1 MTARRSLR
9 ALFAAGIVFI
19 STSACTAVSATVSV
33 LDDSGNAVTLA
44 APAQR
49 IVSLAPHATELLF
62 AAGAGKQVVGVSEY
76 SDFPAAAKQLSSV
89 GGSGQLDIERI
100 VSLKPDL
107 IIAWGSGN
115 NRRQIARLRKLG
127 LTVFES
133 EPRSFEAVADSLERL
148 GALVGRNEGRIQ
160 AQQFRQQ
167 LQTLQQH
174 YAGRSPVTVFY
185 QIWSA
190 PLMTLNDAHIVSQ
203 AIKLCG
209 GVNVFGQLKPLVP
222 TISREA
228 VLTANPDMIIV
239 SDQKGNS
246 LERWRSFKRMQAVAR
261 GNLMTIDGGLMN
273 RAGPRVIEATRT
285 LCKQIDQ
292 ARKRTTK
299 NASETLKNPNQ
310 TSQSYPDKNNKGAT

>member
-1 MTARRSLR
+1 MTTPQSLR
-9 ALFAAGIVFI
+9 ALFAAAIVFVLTSV
-19 STSACTAVSATVSV
+19 STTTSATVSV
-33 LDDSGNAVTLA
+33 VDDSGHTVTLA

-62 AAGAGKQVVGVSEY
+62 AAGAGHQLVGVSEY
-76 SDFPAAAKQLSSV
+76 SDFPAAAKQIPSV

-107 IIAWGSGN
+107 IVAWGSGN
-115 NRRQIARLRKLG
+115 NRRQLARLRKLG

-133 EPRSFEAVADSLERL
+133 EPRSFEAIADSLERL
-148 GALVGRNEGRIQ
+148 GKMVGRDEGRLQ

-167 LQTLQQH
+167 VQTLEQH
-174 YAGRSPVTVFY
+174 YAGRSSVTVFY

-222 TISREA
+222 TISSEA
-228 VLTANPDMIIV
+228 VLTANPDVIIV
-239 SDQKGNS
+239 SDEKGKG
-246 LERWRSFKRMQAVAR
+246 LERWRSFKRMQAVAS
-261 GNLMTIDGGLMN
+261 GNLMAIDGGIMN

-285 LCKQIDQ
+285 LCKQIDD

-299 NASETLKNPNQ
+299 NTREALKNPNQ
-310 TSQSYPDKNNKGAT
+310 TSK

>member
-1 MTARRSLR
+1 
-9 ALFAAGIVFI
+9 
-19 STSACTAVSATVSV
+19 
-33 LDDSGNAVTLA
+33 
-44 APAQR
+44 
-49 IVSLAPHATELLF
+49 
-62 AAGAGKQVVGVSEY
+62 VVGVSEY
-76 SDFPAAAKQLSSV
+76 SDFPAAAKQIPSV

-107 IIAWGSGN
+107 IVAWGSGN
-115 NRRQIARLRKLG
+115 NRRQLARLRKLG

-133 EPRSFEAVADSLERL
+133 EPRNFEAIADSLERL
-148 GALVGRNEGRIQ
+148 GALVGRDEGRPQ

-167 LQTLQQH
+167 VQTLEQH
-174 YAGRSPVTVFY
+174 YAGRSSVTVFY

-228 VLTANPDMIIV
+228 VLTANPDVIIV
-239 SDQKGNS
+239 SDEKGKG
-246 LERWRSFKRMQAVAR
+246 LERWRSFKRMQAVAS
-261 GNLMTIDGGLMN
+261 GNLMAIDGGIMN

-285 LCKQIDQ
+285 LCKQIDD

-299 NASETLKNPNQ
+299 NTREALKNPNQ
-310 TSQSYPDKNNKGAT
+310 TSK

>member
-1 MTARRSLR
+1 MTTPPSLR
-9 ALFAAGIVFI
+9 ALFAAAIVFV
-19 STSACTAVSATVSV
+19 STSPSTTASTTTSATVSV
-33 LDDSGNAVTLA
+33 VDDSGNTVTLT

-62 AAGAGKQVVGVSEY
+62 AAGAGNQVVGVSEY
-76 SDFPAAAKQLSSV
+76 SDFPAAAKQLPSV

-100 VSLKPDL
+100 ASLKPDL
-107 IIAWGSGN
+107 IVAWRSGN
-115 NRRQIARLRKLG
+115 NRRQLARLRKLG

-133 EPRSFEAVADSLERL
+133 EPRNFEAIADSLERL
-148 GALVGRNEGRIQ
+148 GALVGRDEGRLH

-167 LQTLQQH
+167 VQTLEQH

-228 VLTANPDMIIV
+228 VLTANPDVIIV
-239 SDQKGNS
+239 SDEKGNG
-246 LERWRSFKRMQAVAR
+246 LERWRSFKRMQAVAS
-261 GNLMTIDGGLMN
+261 GNLMTIDGGTMN

-285 LCKQIDQ
+285 LCKQIDD

-299 NASETLKNPNQ
+299 NASEAFKKPNE
-310 TSQSYPDKNNKGAT
+310 TSK

>member
-1 MTARRSLR
+1 M
-9 ALFAAGIVFI
+9 
-19 STSACTAVSATVSV
+19 
-33 LDDSGNAVTLA
+33 DDSGNTVTLA

-62 AAGAGKQVVGVSEY
+62 AAGAGHQVVAVSGF
-76 SDFPAAAKQLSSV
+76 SDFPAAAKQLPSV

-100 VSLKPDL
+100 ASLKPDL
-107 IIAWGSGN
+107 IVAWSSGN
-115 NRRQIARLRKLG
+115 NRRQLARLRKLG

-133 EPRSFEAVADSLERL
+133 EPRNFEAIANSLERL
-148 GALVGRNEGRIQ
+148 GALVGRDEGRLH

-167 LQTLQQH
+167 VQTLEQH

-190 PLMTLNDAHIVSQ
+190 PLMTLNDAHTVSQ
-203 AIKLCG
+203 AIRLCG

-228 VLTANPDMIIV
+228 VLTANPDVIIV
-239 SDQKGNS
+239 SDEKGNG
-246 LERWRSFKRMQAVAR
+246 LERWRSFKRMQAVAS
-261 GNLMTIDGGLMN
+261 GNLMTIDGGMMN

-285 LCKQIDQ
+285 LCKQIDD

-299 NASETLKNPNQ
+299 NASEAFKKPNE
-310 TSQSYPDKNNKGAT
+310 TSK

>member
-1 MTARRSLR
+1 MTTPPSLR
-9 ALFAAGIVFI
+9 ALFAAAIVFVSASA
-19 STSACTAVSATVSV
+19 STTVSATVSV
-33 LDDSGNAVTLA
+33 VDDSGNTVTLA

-62 AAGAGKQVVGVSEY
+62 AAGAGKQVVGASEH
-76 SDFPAAAKQLSSV
+76 SNFPAAAKQLPSV

-107 IIAWGSGN
+107 IVAWRSGN
-115 NRRQIARLRKLG
+115 NRRQLARLRKLG
-127 LTVFES
+127 LTIFES
-133 EPRSFEAVADSLERL
+133 DPSNFEAIADSLERL
-148 GALVGRNEGRIQ
+148 GVLVGRDDGRLQ

-167 LQTLQQH
+167 VQTLEQN

-203 AIKLCG
+203 AIRLCG

-228 VLTANPDMIIV
+228 VLTANPDVIIV
-239 SDQKGNS
+239 SDAKGNG
-246 LERWRSFKRMQAVAR
+246 LERWRSFKRMQAVAS
-261 GNLMTIDGGLMN
+261 GNLMAIDGGIMN

-285 LCKQIDQ
+285 LCEQIDD

-299 NASETLKNPNQ
+299 NASATFTKPNETSK
-310 TSQSYPDKNNKGAT
+310 

>member
-1 MTARRSLR
+1 MTTPPSLR
-9 ALFAAGIVFI
+9 ALFAAAIVFV
-19 STSACTAVSATVSV
+19 STSPSTTASTTTSATLSV
-33 LDDSGNAVTLA
+33 VDDSGNTVILA
-44 APAQR
+44 APARR

-62 AAGAGKQVVGVSEY
+62 AAGAGNQVVGVSEY
-76 SDFPAAAKQLSSV
+76 SDFPAAAKQLPSV

-107 IIAWGSGN
+107 IVAWSSGN
-115 NRRQIARLRKLG
+115 NRRQLARLRKLG

-133 EPRSFEAVADSLERL
+133 EPRNFEAIADSIERL
-148 GALVGRNEGRIQ
+148 GALVGRDEGRLQ

-167 LQTLQQH
+167 VQTLEQH

-228 VLTANPDMIIV
+228 VLTANPDVIIV
-239 SDQKGNS
+239 SDEKGNG
-246 LERWRSFKRMQAVAR
+246 LERWRSFKRMQAIAS
-261 GNLMTIDGGLMN
+261 GNLMTIDGGMMN

-285 LCKQIDQ
+285 LCQQIDD
-292 ARKRTTK
+292 ARKCTTK
-299 NASETLKNPNQ
+299 NSSEVFKKPNE
-310 TSQSYPDKNNKGAT
+310 TSK

>member
-1 MTARRSLR
+1 
-9 ALFAAGIVFI
+9 
-19 STSACTAVSATVSV
+19 
-33 LDDSGNAVTLA
+33 
-44 APAQR
+44 
-49 IVSLAPHATELLF
+49 
-62 AAGAGKQVVGVSEY
+62 VVGVSEY
-76 SDFPAAAKQLSSV
+76 SDFPAATKLIPSV

-107 IIAWGSGN
+107 IVAWGSGN
-115 NRRQIARLRKLG
+115 NRRQLARLRKLG

-133 EPRSFEAVADSLERL
+133 EPRNFEAIADSLERL
-148 GALVGRNEGRIQ
+148 GALVGRDEGRPQ

-167 LQTLQQH
+167 VQTLEQH
-174 YAGRSPVTVFY
+174 YAGRSSVTVFY

-222 TISREA
+222 TISSEA
-228 VLTANPDMIIV
+228 VLTANPDVIIV
-239 SDQKGNS
+239 SDEKGKG
-246 LERWRSFKRMQAVAR
+246 LERWRSFKRMQAVAS
-261 GNLMTIDGGLMN
+261 GNLMAIDGGIMN

-285 LCKQIDQ
+285 LCKQIDD

-299 NASETLKNPNQ
+299 NTREALKNPNQ
-310 TSQSYPDKNNKGAT
+310 TSK

>member
-1 MTARRSLR
+1 MTTPPSLR
-9 ALFAAGIVFI
+9 ALFAAAMVFV
-19 STSACTAVSATVSV
+19 STSPSTIASTTTSATVSV
-33 LDDSGNAVTLA
+33 VDDSGNTVTLT

-62 AAGAGKQVVGVSEY
+62 AAGAGHQVVGVSGY
-76 SDFPAAAKQLSSV
+76 SDFPAAAKQLPSV

-100 VSLKPDL
+100 ASLKPDL
-107 IIAWGSGN
+107 IVAWSSGN
-115 NRRQIARLRKLG
+115 NRRQLARLRKLG

-133 EPRSFEAVADSLERL
+133 EPRNFEAIANSLERL
-148 GALVGRNEGRIQ
+148 GALVGRDEGRLQ

-167 LQTLQQH
+167 VQTLEQH

-203 AIKLCG
+203 AIRLCG

-228 VLTANPDMIIV
+228 VLTANPDVIIV
-239 SDQKGNS
+239 SDEKGNG
-246 LERWRSFKRMQAVAR
+246 LERWRSFKRMQAVAS
-261 GNLMTIDGGLMN
+261 GNLMTIDGGTMN

-285 LCKQIDQ
+285 LCEQIDD

-299 NASETLKNPNQ
+299 NASEAFKKPNE
-310 TSQSYPDKNNKGAT
+310 TTK

>member
-1 MTARRSLR
+1 MTTPPSLR
-9 ALFAAGIVFI
+9 ALFAAAMVFVL
-19 STSACTAVSATVSV
+19 TSASTTTFATVSV
-33 LDDSGNAVTLA
+33 VDDSGHTVTLA

-49 IVSLAPHATELLF
+49 IVSLAPHTTELLF
-62 AAGAGKQVVGVSEY
+62 AAGAGHQLVGVSEY
-76 SDFPAAAKQLSSV
+76 SDFPAAAKQIPSV

-107 IIAWGSGN
+107 IVAWGSGN
-115 NRRQIARLRKLG
+115 NRRQLARLRKLG

-133 EPRSFEAVADSLERL
+133 EPRSFEAIADSLERL
-148 GALVGRNEGRIQ
+148 GKMVGRDEGRLQ

-167 LQTLQQH
+167 VQTLEKQ
-174 YAGRSPVTVFY
+174 YAGRSPITVFY
-185 QIWSA
+185 QIWST
-190 PLMTLNDAHIVSQ
+190 PLMTLNDAHIVSH

-239 SDQKGNS
+239 SDEKGNG
-246 LERWRSFKRMQAVAR
+246 LERWRSFKRMQAVVS
-261 GNLMTIDGGLMN
+261 GNLMTIDGGMMN

-285 LCKQIDQ
+285 LCEQIDD

-299 NASETLKNPNQ
+299 NASEAFKKPNE
-310 TSQSYPDKNNKGAT
+310 TSK